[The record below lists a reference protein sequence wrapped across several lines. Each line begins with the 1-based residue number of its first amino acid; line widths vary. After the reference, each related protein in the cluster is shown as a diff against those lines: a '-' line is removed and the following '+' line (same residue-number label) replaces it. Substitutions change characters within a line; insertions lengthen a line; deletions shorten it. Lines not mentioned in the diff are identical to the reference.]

1 MSTDRVL
8 APQQPTDGSKLKGP
22 ASYFASIEGTYG
34 RPVQEWLDIASAQLA
49 ENPHMQVV
57 AFLKSEHGLGHGHAN
72 AIVAYVKAAQK

>member
-22 ASYFASIEGTYG
+22 ASYFASIESTYG